1 VKKLK
6 HYSPSPETLLMTIV
20 CWNLTGNLKFSGIY
34 CKTSDYCQT
43 TNTQNS
49 LKNESWRNNYL
60 FLQML
65 HGKEISLCTQPYS
78 DVMIMYILS
87 LQHMKNLDSVAQHNF
102 LSNVL
107 IHTAF

>member
-1 VKKLK
+1 
-6 HYSPSPETLLMTIV
+6 
-20 CWNLTGNLKFSGIY
+20 
-34 CKTSDYCQT
+34 
-43 TNTQNS
+43 
-49 LKNESWRNNYL
+49 
-60 FLQML
+60 ML